1 MVSTFTPA
9 SAASLAIVRPF
20 IPSLSV
26 IAAACRYS
34 TVRTLVRSQ
43 EVFCSE
49 LNTALCL
56 LAGIVIN
63 RWQSVP
69 IAENRL
75 HVQTSLDV
83 LWCNILLPRQ
93 GRSCGGR
100 YASLC
105 RVPSRNCRLFC
116 HCRC

>member
-20 IPSLSV
+20 IPSLRV
-26 IAAACRYS
+26 IAAACRDS
-34 TVRTLVRSQ
+34 TVRTLVQSQ
-43 EVFCSE
+43 EVFCAE

-83 LWCNILLPRQ
+83 LWCNLLSHAWGDHPEADMLRFV
-93 GRSCGGR
+93 GF
-100 YASLC
+100 
-105 RVPSRNCRLFC
+105 LFVTAAFFV
-116 HCRC
+116 